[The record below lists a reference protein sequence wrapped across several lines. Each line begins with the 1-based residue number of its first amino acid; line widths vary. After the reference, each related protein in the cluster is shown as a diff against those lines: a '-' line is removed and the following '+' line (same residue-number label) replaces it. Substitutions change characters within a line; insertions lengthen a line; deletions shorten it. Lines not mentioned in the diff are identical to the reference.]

1 MGVVSGST
9 VQMVVVVCLVY
20 PLAFLSGYISRSCNK
35 NIMHGATPAQLPKQ
49 KNSTQSGTSEGTMG
63 SELSTRIEFLNAG
76 LCPVQGCNIS
86 REIREVW
93 SHHADAAKEAR
104 SDPLNEF
111 ATVEM
116 ARDGGKKFRMLTRDP
131 KKDKFISASIRGGRL
146 WDPMVRKPL
155 IQAIKGQQSMPVF
168 IDIGA
173 NVGYFTHT
181 ALAMGARVISF
192 EPMRAN
198 MGPLMATIEENKW
211 QDRWTGKKVIGSLDF
226 QRISI
231 SVLHI
236 GTNNNSCCGSIR
248 WMTHTHIFLPRD
260 HRGS

>member
-1 MGVVSGST
+1 MGVLSRRT
-9 VQMVVVVCLVY
+9 VQMVGVVCLVY
-20 PLAFLSGYISRSCNK
+20 PFAFLSGYISRSCNK
-35 NIMHGATPAQLPKQ
+35 NIFHGATSAQLPKQ
-49 KNSTQSGTSEGTMG
+49 KNSTQSGTSEG
-63 SELSTRIEFLNAG
+63 SEPSFEFLNAG
-76 LCPVQGCNIS
+76 LCPVQGCNIT

-104 SDPLNEF
+104 SDALNEF

-116 ARDGGKKFRMLTRDP
+116 ARDGGEKFRMLTRDP

-155 IQAIKGQQSMPVF
+155 IQAIKGQQPMPVF

-192 EPMRAN
+192 EPMYA
-198 MGPLMATIEENKW
+198 
-211 QDRWTGKKVIGSLDF
+211 DV
-226 QRISI
+226 
-231 SVLHI
+231 
-236 GTNNNSCCGSIR
+236 C
-248 WMTHTHIFLPRD
+248 
-260 HRGS
+260 

>member
-1 MGVVSGST
+1 MGVLSRRT
-9 VQMVVVVCLVY
+9 VQMVGVVCLVY
-20 PLAFLSGYISRSCNK
+20 PLAFLSGYIFRSNK
-35 NIMHGATPAQLPKQ
+35 NILHGAPLMKDRELTAQKLSLERTTQGQKAQLLQHYKETETVGKKLETYKEKLRVDAQVEEQAPSTTAQLPKQ
-49 KNSTQSGTSEGTMG
+49 KNRTQSGTSEGTTG
-63 SELSTRIEFLNAG
+63 SEPSTSFEFLNAG
-76 LCPVQGCNIS
+76 LCPLQGCNIT
-86 REIREVW
+86 REIQEVW
-93 SHHADAAKEAR
+93 SHYADAAKEAR

-116 ARDGGKKFRMLTRDP
+116 ARDGGQKFRMLTRDP

-192 EPMRAN
+192 EPMC
-198 MGPLMATIEENKW
+198 
-211 QDRWTGKKVIGSLDF
+211 
-226 QRISI
+226 
-231 SVLHI
+231 VL
-236 GTNNNSCCGSIR
+236 
-248 WMTHTHIFLPRD
+248 
-260 HRGS
+260 

>member
-1 MGVVSGST
+1 MGVLSRRT
-9 VQMVVVVCLVY
+9 VQMVGLVCLVY
-20 PLAFLSGYISRSCNK
+20 PLAFLSGYISRFCNK
-35 NIMHGATPAQLPKQ
+35 NILHGATPAQLPKQ
-49 KNSTQSGTSEGTMG
+49 KNSTQSGTSEG
-63 SELSTRIEFLNAG
+63 SEPSTSFEFLNAG
-76 LCPVQGCNIS
+76 LCPVQGCNIT

-104 SDPLNEF
+104 SDRLNEF

-116 ARDGGKKFRMLTRDP
+116 ARDGGQKFRMLTRDP
-131 KKDKFISASIRGGRL
+131 KRDKFISASIRRGRL

-192 EPMRAN
+192 EPMYA
-198 MGPLMATIEENKW
+198 
-211 QDRWTGKKVIGSLDF
+211 DV
-226 QRISI
+226 
-231 SVLHI
+231 
-236 GTNNNSCCGSIR
+236 C
-248 WMTHTHIFLPRD
+248 
-260 HRGS
+260 